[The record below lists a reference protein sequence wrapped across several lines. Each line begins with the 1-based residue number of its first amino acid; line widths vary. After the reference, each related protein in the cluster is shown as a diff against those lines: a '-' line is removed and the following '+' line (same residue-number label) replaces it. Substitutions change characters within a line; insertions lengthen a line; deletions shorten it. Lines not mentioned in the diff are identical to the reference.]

1 MAASLLAQETLNQLP
16 QGWRDGKGTTR
27 PGLLL
32 ASPLQLREGPELQDT
47 VPRPSGPAEAQPR
60 QQVGVAGNQLPCVE
74 PPVRGTGGQASSGHG
89 CAELGAMGSSTK
101 VLTKTEPRASGLGL
115 GQLGDVGKQ
124 LQVLVP
130 GSTAQGRCQDEAYE
144 EQSVRDSVFQKSL
157 VPKPQ

>member
-1 MAASLLAQETLNQLP
+1 
-16 QGWRDGKGTTR
+16 
-27 PGLLL
+27 
-32 ASPLQLREGPELQDT
+32 
-47 VPRPSGPAEAQPR
+47 
-60 QQVGVAGNQLPCVE
+60 
-74 PPVRGTGGQASSGHG
+74 
-89 CAELGAMGSSTK
+89 MGSSTK